1 MPTSRIRRS
10 ILAFGMMVA
19 LTACT
24 PSRPPLALGDD
35 DRQAVDR
42 IAQYLDSLKSFRA
55 TFVQTGAFGDGAGT
69 IWLDRPGHLRI
80 AYAGS
85 PAKTLVAAN
94 GRVDVF
100 DGATGGSTTMP
111 LSRTPLEM
119 LLTPSITLTGAV
131 TVTAYST
138 TPGLNT
144 LTIEKTAAP
153 GQGSL
158 TLYLSPAPLSL
169 VAVLVKD
176 AYQRPL
182 MIQLSDIQR
191 NPPLTDD
198 LFQFPGPL
206 PGS

>member
-1 MPTSRIRRS
+1 MIAA
-10 ILAFGMMVA
+10 LA
-19 LTACT
+19 ACT
-24 PSRPPLALGDD
+24 PSRSPLTLGDD
-35 DRQAVDR
+35 DRRQIDQ
-42 IAQYLDSLKSFRA
+42 IAQYLDSLKTFRA
-55 TFVQTGAFGDGAGT
+55 AFIQTGAFGDGTGT
-69 IWLDRPGHLRI
+69 IWLDRPGRLRI

-85 PAKTLVAAN
+85 PAKTLVAAR

-100 DGATGGSTTMP
+100 DEATGGSTTMP
-111 LSRTPLEM
+111 LSKTPLEM

-131 TVTAYST
+131 TVTAYSA
-138 TPGLNT
+138 TPNLST

-158 TLYLSPAPLSL
+158 TLYLSRSPLSL

-182 MIQLSDIQR
+182 QIQLQDLQR

-198 LFQFPGPL
+198 LFQAPGPQ
-206 PGS
+206 PES